1 MAGGWCFLEGP
12 AGGEKRCRQ
21 RWFGPPGAAF
31 FHVWAGQAGNYRT
44 ALDTAAASCRV
55 LAGKKSPF
63 TSTVEIA
70 IILSAK
76 WGACQKEA
84 PEQAPVKGAGAQNG
98 IEILPHR
105 CSDAAA
111 EKGSP
116 VQDRRS
122 LTSTVSADEGVI
134 DPLARKG

>member
-1 MAGGWCFLEGP
+1 MAGVWCFLEGP

-31 FHVWAGQAGNYRT
+31 FHVWAWQAGNYRT

-76 WGACQKEA
+76 WGARQKEA
-84 PEQAPVKGAGAQNG
+84 PEQAPAKGAGAQNG

-105 CSDAAA
+105 
-111 EKGSP
+111 
-116 VQDRRS
+116 
-122 LTSTVSADEGVI
+122 
-134 DPLARKG
+134 